1 MHALPLEALRDMILP
16 LREQMRVRNAWLKE
30 RLDTLLPELMAR
42 ENLDMWLVI
51 AREYNE
57 DPIIMTLLPEPA
69 MSARRRTILVFIR
82 REDGKVE
89 RLTLSRYGYE
99 GFYEPAWNP
108 EEEADQYARL
118 AQVVEEFKPKQIGLN
133 IGTTFAFGDGLSHG
147 EYEQLRAALGPEVMA
162 RTTSAERLCVGW
174 LERRIPAE
182 MAVYPQLIAI
192 GHSLLATAFSR
203 RVITPGVTHVSDV
216 QWWLRDALQSLGL
229 RAWFHPSFDLQAL
242 DERYDK
248 AEGKRQVIQPGD
260 LLWCDMGFSYLGL
273 NTDQQ
278 QHGYVL
284 RPGEFDAPEDLK
296 ALLKH
301 GNQLQDIHLDEMTVG
316 STGNEVLQ
324 RTLVRAKEAGI
335 NPQVYSHPLG
345 YHGHAAGPTIGLWDR
360 QDGVPGNGD
369 YPIFDDTAYSIELN
383 VRGTVPS
390 WDNQEVRIMLEEDAL
405 FHAGR
410 CNWLDGRQ
418 EAFYLI

>member
-16 LREQMRVRNAWLKE
+16 LRDQMRVRNAWLKE

-42 ENLDMWLVI
+42 ENIDMWLVI

-57 DPIIMTLLPEPA
+57 DPVIMTLLPEPA

-82 REDGKVE
+82 REGKTVE

-108 EEEADQYARL
+108 EEEPNQYARL
-118 AQVVEEFKPKQIGLN
+118 AQVVEENNPGKIGLN

-147 EYEQLRAALGPEVMA
+147 EYEQLQATLGPDKMA
-162 RTTSAERLCVGW
+162 RITSAERLCVGW

-182 MAVYPQLIAI
+182 MAVYPQLVAI
-192 GHSLLATAFSR
+192 GHSLLSTAFSR
-203 RVITPGVTHVSDV
+203 RVISPGVTHVSDV
-216 QWWLRDALQSLGL
+216 QWWLRDTLQSLGL
-229 RAWFHPSFDLQAL
+229 RAWFHPSFDLQAPN
-242 DERYDK
+242 EGYDK
-248 AEGKRQVIQPGD
+248 AEDKRQIIQPGD

-284 RPGEFDAPEDLK
+284 RPGEHDAPGDLV

-301 GNQLQDIHLDEMTVG
+301 GNQLQDIHLDEMAIG
-316 STGNEVLQ
+316 STGNEVLN
-324 RTLVRAKEAGI
+324 RTLARAKQAGI

-360 QDGVPGNGD
+360 QEGVPGNGD
-369 YPIFDDTAYSIELN
+369 YPLFDDTAYSIELN
-383 VRGTVPS
+383 VRGTIPS

-405 FHAGR
+405 LHGGR
-410 CNWLDGRQ
+410 CHWLDGRQ
-418 EAFYLI
+418 EAFYYI